1 MAGTNPRAAR
11 IAKLIQRVIA
21 ASIETQLHDKRLE
34 NVTITEVRVT
44 NDLQLARVFWTQLGD
59 DGKEQGERKRAT
71 QALRQAKGRLRAA
84 VGAKAGLRLTPELQF
99 IYDEVPSEAHEIE
112 DILAAARKRDEE
124 LAKARANA
132 RYAGEE
138 DPYRHG
144 DEPADDESGD
154 EFDESDDA
162 GGFGGFDGAD
172 GYGAGF
178 AGAIGGVDFDD
189 LDSDSID
196 DSADAD
202 SLGANGDADDNAVSE
217 DEGFGEVDSDS
228 DDTVADDTMD
238 ENAAGNDADSGS
250 LPVREA

>member
-59 DGKEQGERKRAT
+59 EGKEQGERKRAT

-99 IYDEVPSEAHEIE
+99 MYDEVPSEAHEIE
-112 DILAAARKRDEE
+112 DILATAHKRDEE

-132 RYAGEE
+132 QYAGEE
-138 DPYRHG
+138 DPYWHN
-144 DEPADDESGD
+144 DEPEDGESDDG
-154 EFDESDDA
+154 FDESDDA
-162 GGFGGFDGAD
+162 EDADGFDG
-172 GYGAGF
+172 F
-178 AGAIGGVDFDD
+178 N
-189 LDSDSID
+189 
-196 DSADAD
+196 DAD
-202 SLGANGDADDNAVSE
+202 SEADGALI
-217 DEGFGEVDSDS
+217 
-228 DDTVADDTMD
+228 DDTVADGPADGSAVD
-238 ENAAGNDADSGS
+238 NDADSDAPDLHS
-250 LPVREA
+250 AHEA